1 MGRQPIFSL
10 IWAMDENR
18 LIGRDNQ
25 LPWSLS
31 ADLKWFRKQTMGK
44 PVLMGRKTF
53 DSIGKPLPGR
63 QNIIITRQDITIE
76 GCTVVHSLKE
86 ARASANDA
94 EEIMV
99 IGGAEIYTR
108 LLAAA
113 DRLYITQIHDT
124 FEGDTWFPEFDLSDW
139 QEIHYETCQPDE
151 KTPYAYSFKILQRSR

>member
-1 MGRQPIFSL
+1 MSSQATLSL

-18 LIGRDNQ
+18 LIGKDNQ
-25 LPWSLS
+25 LPWRLS
-31 ADLKWFRKQTMGK
+31 ADLQWFRRQTMGK

-63 QNIIITRQDITIE
+63 QNIIITRQDIVIE
-76 GCTVVHSLKE
+76 GCTVVHSLHE
-86 ARASANDA
+86 ARASAMDA

-108 LLAAA
+108 LLSEA
-113 DRLYITQIHDT
+113 DRLYITQIHDA

-139 QEIHYETCQPDE
+139 QEIHSEAHQSDE
-151 KTPYAYSFKILQRSR
+151 KNHYAYSFKILQRL